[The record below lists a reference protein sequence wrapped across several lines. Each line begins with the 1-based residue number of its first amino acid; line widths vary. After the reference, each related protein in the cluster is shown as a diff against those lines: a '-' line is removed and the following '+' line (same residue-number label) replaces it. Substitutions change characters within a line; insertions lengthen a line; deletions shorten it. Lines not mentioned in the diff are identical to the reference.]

1 MLFEE
6 EENRMKKVDDFLEN
20 QKGTSIVLKEDEY
33 GLPKEKVIRTTYKDN
48 IDLLYYA
55 DCQIVGYTSGKYAK
69 ILGIFDNNTNSFYSH
84 DDYVYGLNV
93 KTSKF
98 YECTVYKLFDNI
110 IEKAK
115 NKLNEYIKENKNN
128 LMDKMSPVFEENFNS
143 DKKGYYGRFDNYKKM
158 LEDLAEKHFI
168 YEAKISTEVESPID
182 LFGGWIKA
190 DNNFNSIVILYLL
203 DDEKTIKMLIDKFL
217 AEPKKYSND
226 EYTNEEYIGKILLEK
241 EWEREYLEK
250 LKNNTP
256 TKIAKAHDIVSAIK
270 DINAVNVTVTLKEN
284 EKEVAFKYNKDS
296 LVDIPM
302 HDSDL
307 IDWRVNA
314 KEREIF
320 KNFDTNGKSR
330 FDCISEIKYGRK
342 VLYKDEN
349 I

>member
-33 GLPKEKVIRTTYKDN
+33 GLPKEKVIRTNYKDN
-48 IDLLYYA
+48 IDLLYYTE
-55 DCQIVGYTSGKYAK
+55 CQIIGYTSGRDTKP
-69 ILGIFDNNTNSFYSH
+69 LGIFDNNTNSFYSY
-84 DDYVYGLNV
+84 DNYLYGLNE

-143 DKKGYYGRFDNYKKM
+143 DKKGYYGGFDNYKKM
-158 LEDLAEKHFI
+158 LENLAEKHFI

-182 LFGGWIKA
+182 LFGGWIKT

-226 EYTNEEYIGKILLEK
+226 EYTNEEYIGEILLEK
-241 EWEREYLEK
+241 EWEKEYLEK
-250 LKNNTP
+250 LRNNTP
-256 TKIAKAHDIVSAIK
+256 TKLAKAHDIVSAIK
-270 DINAVNVTVTLKEN
+270 DVDAVNVTVTLREN
-284 EKEVAFKYNKDS
+284 EKEITFKYSKDS

-307 IDWRVNA
+307 SDWRVNA

-349 I
+349 V